1 MMNKRK
7 HDTHWMVGVA
17 LMAAVV
23 VVLASTPLGMIQL
36 PIIKATTT
44 HIPVILGAILF
55 GPLAGGILGG
65 MLGCSPLPS
74 PPS

>member
-23 VVLASTPLGMIQL
+23 VVLASTPLGLSLI
-36 PIIKATTT
+36 
-44 HIPVILGAILF
+44 HI
-55 GPLAGGILGG
+55 
-65 MLGCSPLPS
+65 
-74 PPS
+74 